1 MANASICSTDPD
13 VSWVTSAAQRL
24 PALEGARNFRDLGGY
39 PADDG
44 KHVRW
49 GLLYRSGSLAGL
61 TPASHERL
69 TAMGV
74 RSVCDLRSAG
84 ERSSEPF
91 GRCDAVGLSYW
102 SRDYTTSFGELRTL
116 MASSLPTVEA
126 ARGAMIAGY
135 QRLPYEQAP
144 AYRELFRRLH
154 GGEVPLVFN
163 CSAGKDRA
171 GTAAALI
178 LSALGVPRDIV
189 VEDYT
194 LTDKVV
200 DLQQVLVNR
209 RSTTLSQQPAGVI
222 SAILRADPDYIQVAL
237 ESVTAN
243 SGSLQSYLQ
252 EELGVG
258 PSELETIRKLL
269 LQ

>member
-1 MANASICSTDPD
+1 M
-13 VSWVTSAAQRL
+13 TSAGQRL

-44 KHVRW
+44 RHVRW

-61 TPASHERL
+61 TPGSHTRL

-74 RSVCDLRSAG
+74 RGVCDLRSTS
-84 ERSSEPF
+84 ERNNEPF
-91 GRCDAVGLSYW
+91 GWCEAAGLSYW
-102 SRDYTTSFGELRTL
+102 SRDYETSFGELRTL
-116 MASSLPTVEA
+116 MASSLSSADA
-126 ARGAMIAGY
+126 ARRAMIAGY
-135 QRLPYEQAP
+135 ERLPYEQAP
-144 AYRELFRRLH
+144 AYRELFRRLAC
-154 GGEVPLVFN
+154 GEVPLVFN

-178 LSALGVPRDIV
+178 LSALGVARDLV

-200 DLQQVLVNR
+200 DLQRVLVNR
-209 RSTTLSQQPAGVI
+209 RSTTLAQQPAGVI
-222 SAILRADPDYIQVAL
+222 NAILSADPEYIRVAL
-237 ESVTAN
+237 AAITAN
-243 SGSLQSYLQ
+243 SGSLQAYLQ
-252 EELGVG
+252 QELGVG
-258 PSELETIRKLL
+258 SPELERIRNSL